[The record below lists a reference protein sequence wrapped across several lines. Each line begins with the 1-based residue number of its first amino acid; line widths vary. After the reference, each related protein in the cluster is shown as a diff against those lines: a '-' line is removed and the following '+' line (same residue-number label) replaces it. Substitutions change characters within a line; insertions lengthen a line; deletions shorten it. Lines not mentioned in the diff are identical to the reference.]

1 MDSARKQFLG
11 VTVDQLSLQEA
22 REKSEQFLLGEK
34 QIKIFTP
41 NPEMIVRAQNDRS
54 FREVL
59 NSSDLNLCD
68 GFGLSFLGGFA
79 RITGVDFMLDLC
91 ARAELLQKS
100 VYLLGSGSREIVEA
114 TALKLKEKFPA
125 LQIVGFNEGPV
136 ITVAEE
142 RGEAETLFY
151 GLGVKTVDNNRV
163 VSDIN
168 EKRPDLLF
176 VAYGMG
182 KQEKWI
188 QEFLPQC
195 KSVKIAMGVGGSF
208 DYIAGKVSRAPCFM
222 RKIGLEW
229 LYRVVREPR
238 RFRRILN
245 ATVVFLFY
253 YVRYKIRI

>member
-11 VTVDQLSLQEA
+11 VTIDQLSLQEA

-34 QIKIFTP
+34 QVKIFTP
-41 NPEMIVRAQNDRS
+41 NPEMIVQAQKDHS

-68 GFGLSFLGGFA
+68 GFGLSFLGGFT

-91 ARAELLQKS
+91 ARAEVLQKS
-100 VYLLGSGSREIVEA
+100 VYLLGSGSREIAEA
-114 TALKLKEKFPA
+114 TALKLKEKFPT

-142 RGEAETLFY
+142 RGEADTLFY
-151 GLGVKTVDNNRV
+151 GLRVKTIDNNRI

-168 EKRPDLLF
+168 EKHPDLLF

-195 KSVKIAMGVGGSF
+195 RSVKIAMGVGGSF
-208 DYIAGKVSRAPCFM
+208 DYTAGKVSRAPCFM

-229 LYRVVREPR
+229 LYRVAREPKR
-238 RFRRILN
+238 LGRVFN
-245 ATVVFLFY
+245 ATVVFFY
-253 YVRYKIRI
+253 YYIRSFFK